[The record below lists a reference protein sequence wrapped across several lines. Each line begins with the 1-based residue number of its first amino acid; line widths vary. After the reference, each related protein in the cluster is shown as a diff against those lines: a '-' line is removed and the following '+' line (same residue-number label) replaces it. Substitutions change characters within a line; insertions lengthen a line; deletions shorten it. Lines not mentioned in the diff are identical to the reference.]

1 MIASLFRRLFALFNK
16 KKAKS
21 SGEPCQELY
30 IGNIEYHTKP
40 HELRK
45 VFEKFGEIEYLKII
59 RDPKTKRSKGY
70 GFVKFVNKKDA
81 ASALDNKNSLV
92 FRGRELKV
100 AYAKDR

>member
-1 MIASLFRRLFALFNK
+1 MIASLFKRLFALFNN

-21 SGEPCQELY
+21 SGDPCQELY

-45 VFEKFGEIEYLKII
+45 LFEKYGEIEYLKII

-70 GFVKFVNKKDA
+70 GFVKFTHKNDA
-81 ASALDNKNSLV
+81 SRAVADKAALV
-92 FRGRELKV
+92 FRGRELKL
-100 AYAKDR
+100 AFAKDR